1 MKQIALITGASGGIG
16 GAIALA
22 FAKAG
27 YGVAMQYHT
36 HPDKAEEIAKAFSSD
51 VPYLL
56 LSCDLTDGNAVEALV
71 NTVHQR
77 LGTVSVLVNCA
88 GKALQQMVYADT
100 TDEDADNIF
109 RINVLAP
116 MRLTRL
122 LYDDIRTTQGS
133 VIQISSMWG
142 VTGASCEVI
151 YSASKAALIGFTKSL
166 AKELAPSR
174 ATVNCIAPGF
184 IPTAMNQNLS
194 AVETETFREETPL
207 QRLGTPQDIAE
218 AALYLARAKFVTGQV
233 LSVDGGIVI

>member
-1 MKQIALITGASGGIG
+1 MKEIALITGASGGIG
-16 GAIALA
+16 GAIVLA

-36 HPDKAEEIAKAFSSD
+36 HPDKTEEIANAFSSD
-51 VPYLL
+51 VPYQLL
-56 LSCDLTDGNAVEALV
+56 PCDLTDCNAVEAMI

-88 GKALQQMVYADT
+88 GKALQQMIYADT

-166 AKELAPSR
+166 AKELAPSG

-218 AALYLARAKFVTGQV
+218 AALYLARAKFMTGQV